1 VATEKEIKEE
11 VKDELVIEKPKYE
24 IKSVFKSKFPSNV
37 SIKSINNLSILKS
50 LEINDTKNWF
60 VIKKNYKTFVFTLK
74 DANIE
79 GSNRYINLKA
89 TSNSLSTE
97 IDRSSNSGGIYL
109 EIYGISEPD
118 ESFLNDIVSTIK
130 PQIDQ
135 INLIQRAKKIFR
147 RTAIQ
152 EDYEYINEDSDRL
165 MVAFKIPIFIRSYYK
180 FLNDL
185 RSKLM
190 ISFIEIEMGPN
201 QRMDILLEQTSREN
215 AKSVLK
221 RLPKSEINHSSFY
234 NPKQLSSSMA
244 GEPPSIGLF
253 DGIERNNSVHSRDII
268 EEKEENEE
276 IDSPGKTSVIG
287 NQFKLQ
293 QNVLCFP
300 KTREEAIAE
309 LEDKYSRESFTLL
322 YIGIDPE
329 ETAKR
334 TNTSFGTKTLGR
346 DDLG

>member
-1 VATEKEIKEE
+1 M
-11 VKDELVIEKPKYE
+11 
-24 IKSVFKSKFPSNV
+24 

-74 DANIE
+74 DANNE
-79 GSNRYINLKA
+79 GSNRLINLKA
-89 TSNSLSTE
+89 TSNSLMTE
-97 IDRSSNSGGIYL
+97 MDRSSSSGGIYL

-147 RTAIQ
+147 RKAIQ
-152 EDYEYINEDSDRL
+152 EDYDYINEDSERL
-165 MVAFKIPIFIRSYYK
+165 MVAFKIPTFIKSYIK
-180 FLNDL
+180 LLHTL

-190 ISFIEIEMGPN
+190 DSFIKIEMGST
-201 QRMDILLEQTSREN
+201 QRMDILLEQASKEN

-221 RLPKSEINHSSFY
+221 RSFKNNIYRSSFY
-234 NPKQLSSSMA
+234 SPKQLSSSMA
-244 GEPPSIGLF
+244 GEPSSVGLF
-253 DGIERNNSVHSRDII
+253 DEMERNNSVNSRGII
-268 EEKEENEE
+268 DEEENED
-276 IDSPGKTSVIG
+276 IDSPNKISIIG
-287 NQFKLQ
+287 HQYKIV
-293 QNVLCFP
+293 QNLLSYP
-300 KTREEAIAE
+300 KNKEEAIAE
-309 LEDKYSRESFTLL
+309 LESKYSRELFTML

-334 TNTSFGTKTLGR
+334 PTAGLGNKVLGR
-346 DDLG
+346 ADLGAALSNIIFGVKI